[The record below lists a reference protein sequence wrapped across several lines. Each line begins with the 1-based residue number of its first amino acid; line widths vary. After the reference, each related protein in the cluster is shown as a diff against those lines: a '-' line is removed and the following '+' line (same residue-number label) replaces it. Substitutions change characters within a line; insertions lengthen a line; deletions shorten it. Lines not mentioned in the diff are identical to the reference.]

1 MPEPQAVLAAARRVV
16 VFTGAGISAES
27 GVPTFRGAGG
37 LWQKYRPEQLA
48 TPDAF
53 ARDPALVWEW
63 YRWRRGLVAQCAPNA
78 AHRALAEW
86 MRRRDGVTLVTQNV
100 DDLHERAGTPELI
113 KLHGSL
119 FLDRCSRCS
128 YATAGDRGTEP
139 ERSEGE
145 VGARS
150 RKRSR
155 PTAGQG
161 DGTDT
166 PAAGL
171 PKCPD
176 CAALLRP
183 GVVWFGEMLPPEELA
198 AAFGAAARADACLV
212 IGTSGA
218 VYPAAGI
225 VHAAREA
232 GATVIVVDPG
242 DTEYDT
248 LADIRLTGP
257 AGELVPPL
265 LG

>member
-1 MPEPQAVLAAARRVV
+1 MSEAARAVLAAARRVV

-27 GVPTFRGAGG
+27 GVPTFRGPGG
-37 LWQKYRPEQLA
+37 LWRQFRPEQLA
-48 TPDAF
+48 TPEAF

-63 YRWRRGLVAQCAPNA
+63 YRWRRELVAQCEPNA
-78 AHRALAEW
+78 AHAALAGW

-100 DDLHERAGTPELI
+100 DDLHERAGTPALI

-128 YATAGDRGTEP
+128 YATHG
-139 ERSEGE
+139 
-145 VGARS
+145 
-150 RKRSR
+150 
-155 PTAGQG
+155 
-161 DGTDT
+161 GTDART
-166 PAAGL
+166 HGQASQAPPLCPACG
-171 PKCPD
+171 
-176 CAALLRP
+176 ALLRP

-198 AAFGAAARADACLV
+198 RAFGAAARADACLV
-212 IGTSGA
+212 VGTSGA

-232 GATVIVVDPG
+232 GAKVIVVDPG
-242 DTEYDT
+242 DTEYDAV
-248 LADIRLTGP
+248 ADIRLTGP